1 MKTHK
6 QTATQ
11 TALLSMFSN
20 AGLAVTKGIT
30 GFFGHSDA
38 MIADA
43 IESTADVFASL
54 LVLFGLNYSS
64 KPADENHPYGHGKAE
79 ALVTFAVVGFLL
91 ISATIIAVESIRNL
105 QQPQE
110 KPEIFTLYV
119 LGVIILIK
127 EFSYRYV
134 KKKSEETNSSSLHA
148 DAWHHRSDAI
158 SSVMAFVGISIALIF
173 GKGYE
178 KADDWAAL
186 LASVFI
192 VYNAFLIFR
201 PALGE
206 IMDEHLHDHVIADI
220 RRLSTNVNGVLD
232 TEKCLVR
239 KTGMVYIVDLHV
251 EVDGILS
258 VFDGHEISHRLKDYL
273 MEQMPEIADVLI
285 HIEPK
290 RITV

>member
-1 MKTHK
+1 MESNKKTAQK
-6 QTATQ
+6 TAF
-11 TALLSMFSN
+11 LSLISN
-20 AGLAVTKGIT
+20 AGLAIAKGVTGVL
-30 GFFGHSDA
+30 GHSDA

-43 IESTADVFASL
+43 IESTADVFASF
-54 LVLFGLNYSS
+54 LVIFGLRYAA

-105 QQPQE
+105 QEPQE
-110 KPEIFTLYV
+110 KPELFTLYV
-119 LGVIILIK
+119 LGIIILIK
-127 EFSYRYV
+127 ELSYRYV
-134 KKKSEETNSSSLHA
+134 KKKSIETNSSSLHA

-158 SSVMAFVGISIALIF
+158 SSLMAFVGISIALIF
-173 GKGYE
+173 GEGFE

-186 LASVFI
+186 LASFFI

-206 IMDEHLHDHVIADI
+206 IMDEHLHDHVVAKI
-220 RRLSTNVNGVLD
+220 RELSVNVSGVLD

-251 EVDGILS
+251 EVDGKLS
-258 VFDGHEISHRLKDYL
+258 VFEGHEISHRLKDYL
-273 MEQMPEIADVLI
+273 MEQMPEISDVLI

-290 RITV
+290 RMN

>member
-1 MKTHK
+1 MESNKKTAQK
-6 QTATQ
+6 TAF
-11 TALLSMFSN
+11 LSLISN
-20 AGLAVTKGIT
+20 AGLAIAKGVTGVL
-30 GFFGHSDA
+30 GHSDA

-54 LVLFGLNYSS
+54 LVIFGLRYAA

-105 QQPQE
+105 QEPQE
-110 KPEIFTLYV
+110 KPELFTLYV
-119 LGVIILIK
+119 LGIIILIK
-127 EFSYRYV
+127 ELSYRYV
-134 KKKSEETNSSSLHA
+134 KKKSIETNSSSLHA

-158 SSVMAFVGISIALIF
+158 SSLMAFVGISVALIF
-173 GKGYE
+173 GEGFE

-186 LASVFI
+186 LASFFI

-206 IMDEHLHDHVIADI
+206 IMDEHLHDHVVAKI
-220 RRLSTNVNGVLD
+220 RELSVNVSGVLD

-251 EVDGILS
+251 EVDGKLS
-258 VFDGHEISHRLKDYL
+258 VFEGHEISHRLKDYL
-273 MEQMPEIADVLI
+273 MEQMPEISDVLI

-290 RITV
+290 RMI

>member
-1 MKTHK
+1 MAIH
-6 QTATQ
+6 
-11 TALLSMFSN
+11 
-20 AGLAVTKGIT
+20 KGIT
-30 GFFGHSDA
+30 GIFGHSDA

-43 IESTADVFASL
+43 IESTTDVFASL

-110 KPEIFTLYV
+110 KPEVFTLYV

-134 KKKSEETNSSSLHA
+134 KQKSIETKSSSLHA

-158 SSVMAFVGISIALIF
+158 SSVMAFVGISIALFF

-206 IMDEHLHDHVIADI
+206 IMDEHLHDDLIVQI
-220 RRLSTNVNGVLD
+220 RKEATKVEGVLD

-251 EVDGILS
+251 EVDGKLS
-258 VFDGHEISHRLKDYL
+258 VFEGHEISHQLKDFL
-273 MEQMPEIADVLI
+273 MIQLPEIADVLI

-290 RITV
+290 RTL

>member
-1 MKTHK
+1 MDSIKKSAQKT
-6 QTATQ
+6 AF
-11 TALLSMFSN
+11 LSLISN
-20 AGLAVTKGIT
+20 AGLAVAKGFT
-30 GFFGHSDA
+30 GVLGHSDA

-43 IESTADVFASL
+43 IESTTDVFASL

-110 KPEIFTLYV
+110 KPEVFTLYV

-134 KKKSEETNSSSLHA
+134 KQKSIETKSSSLHA

-158 SSVMAFVGISIALIF
+158 SSVMAFIGISIAMFF

-206 IMDEHLHDHVIADI
+206 IMDEHLHDDLIVLI
-220 RRLSTNVNGVLD
+220 RKEATKVEGVLD

-251 EVDGILS
+251 EVDGKLS
-258 VFDGHEISHRLKDYL
+258 VFEGHEISHRLKDFL
-273 MEQMPEIADVLI
+273 MLQLPEIADVLI

-290 RITV
+290 RLS

>member
-1 MKTHK
+1 MDSNKKTAQK
-6 QTATQ
+6 TAF
-11 TALLSMFSN
+11 LSLISN
-20 AGLAVTKGIT
+20 AGLAITKGIT
-30 GFFGHSDA
+30 GVFGHSDA

-43 IESTADVFASL
+43 IESTTDVFASL

-110 KPEIFTLYV
+110 KPEVFSLYV

-134 KKKSEETNSSSLHA
+134 KKKSIETKSSSLHA

-158 SSVMAFVGISIALIF
+158 SSVMAFIGISIALFF

-186 LASVFI
+186 LASIFI

-206 IMDEHLHDHVIADI
+206 IMDEHLHDDLIIQI
-220 RRLSTNVNGVLD
+220 RKEATKVEGVLD

-251 EVDGILS
+251 EVDGKLS
-258 VFDGHEISHRLKDYL
+258 VFEGHEISHRLKDFL
-273 MEQMPEIADVLI
+273 MIQLPEIADVLI

-290 RITV
+290 RLT

>member
-6 QTATQ
+6 ETATR

-20 AGLAVTKGIT
+20 AGLAITKGIT
-30 GFFGHSDA
+30 GVLGHSDA

-54 LVLFGLNYSS
+54 LVLFGLNYSA

-110 KPEIFTLYV
+110 KPEVFTLYV
-119 LGVIILIK
+119 LGIIILIK

-206 IMDEHLHDHVIADI
+206 IMDEHLHDHVIEDI

-251 EVDGILS
+251 EVDGKLS

-290 RITV
+290 RITE

>member
-1 MKTHK
+1 MESNKKTAQK
-6 QTATQ
+6 TAF
-11 TALLSMFSN
+11 LSLISN
-20 AGLAVTKGIT
+20 AGLAIAKGVTGVL
-30 GFFGHSDA
+30 GHSDA

-54 LVLFGLNYSS
+54 LVIFGLRYAA

-105 QQPQE
+105 QEPQE
-110 KPEIFTLYV
+110 KPELFTLYV
-119 LGVIILIK
+119 LGIIILIK
-127 EFSYRYV
+127 ELSYRYV
-134 KKKSEETNSSSLHA
+134 KKKSIETNSSSLHA

-158 SSVMAFVGISIALIF
+158 SSLMAFVGISIALIF
-173 GKGYE
+173 GEGFE

-186 LASVFI
+186 LASFFI

-206 IMDEHLHDHVIADI
+206 IMDEHLHDHVVAKI
-220 RRLSTNVNGVLD
+220 RELSINVSGVLD

-251 EVDGILS
+251 EVDGKLS
-258 VFDGHEISHRLKDYL
+258 VFEGHEISHRLKDYL
-273 MEQMPEIADVLI
+273 MGQMPEISDVLI

-290 RITV
+290 RMI

>member
-6 QTATQ
+6 ETATR

-20 AGLAVTKGIT
+20 AGLAITKGIT
-30 GFFGHSDA
+30 GVFGHSDA

-43 IESTADVFASL
+43 IESSADVFASL
-54 LVLFGLNYSS
+54 LVIFGLNYSA

-110 KPEIFTLYV
+110 KPEVFTLYV

-158 SSVMAFVGISIALIF
+158 SSLMAFVGISIALIF

-220 RRLSTNVNGVLD
+220 RRLSTNVDGVLD

-251 EVDGILS
+251 EVDGKLS